1 MDLLAFALGLGVL
14 ILAGLLA
21 VALPAIVGLEAT
33 ADLILKARGALL
45 AALLGLTP
53 VGGVLG

>member
-14 ILAGLLA
+14 ILAGLPA
-21 VALPAIVGLEAT
+21 VALPAIVGLEAI

-45 AALLGLTP
+45 VALLGLAP